1 MTPRE
6 QSVAILKQV
15 AAKHGV
21 PAQDLHKGAKWPEA
35 CEARWEAFYRLRT
48 ERRMTLKQIGE
59 LLGYN
64 YATVHYGIS
73 RHAEI
78 AGIADMADRAV
89 YAADKRAKARQRY
102 HERAAA
108 EREWRA
114 YSTEQATERAG

>member
-6 QSVAILKQV
+6 QSVVILKQV

-21 PAQDLHKGAKWPEA
+21 LAEDLHKGAKWPEA

-59 LLGYN
+59 LLGYDH
-64 YATVHYGIS
+64 ATVHYGIS

-78 AGIADMADRAV
+78 AGIADMADRAAC
-89 YAADKRAKARQRY
+89 AANKRAKARRRH
-102 HERAAA
+102 HERVAA
-108 EREWRA
+108 ER
-114 YSTEQATERAG
+114 TG